1 LQTLNLGLD
10 QRLDA
15 RGALL
20 YGGGRQA
27 WSLLMA
33 TFTQPR
39 IFLLDEHTAALDPAR
54 ADLITDITKDSV
66 EKFGLTTLMVIHH
79 MQQALDMGD
88 RLIMMDAGQIIFD
101 VSGEEK
107 QNLTIEHLMEEFQ
120 RIRGR
125 QLASDQAILG

>member
-1 LQTLNLGLD
+1 L
-10 QRLDA
+10 
-15 RGALL
+15 
-20 YGGGRQA
+20 
-27 WSLLMA
+27 SLLIT
-33 TFTQPR
+33 TFTVTS
-39 IFLLDEHTAALDPAR
+39 ILLLDEHTVAIFPAQ
-54 ADLITDITKDSV
+54 AELITDITKDIV
-66 EKFGLTTLMVIHH
+66 EKFVLTTLMVTHN
-79 MQQALDMGD
+79 MQQAHDMGD

>member
-1 LQTLNLGLD
+1 
-10 QRLDA
+10 
-15 RGALL
+15 
-20 YGGGRQA
+20 
-27 WSLLMA
+27 MA
-33 TFTQPR
+33 TFKEPS
-39 IFLLDEHTAALDPAR
+39 ILLLDDYTTEIKPAR
-54 ADLITDITKDSV
+54 EELITDINKDIV
-66 EKFGLTTLMVIHH
+66 EKFGLTTLMVTHN

-125 QLASDQAILG
+125 QLASD